1 MPPAPS
7 SKITSID
14 VNTCL
19 INASIGTFDSVICT
33 SGSFSNITITNA
45 CIVSVSYVTL
55 TSVSQQYMFGEI
67 DAHNV
72 SCLDLNA
79 SLAVFTNA
87 SLQFLNG
94 LSSSTLACLSN
105 VSADIQQQLNTLHTQ
120 LTSTTSTSILNTS
133 TINASYFNTISA
145 STLQCLSTV
154 SSNIQSQLDNVSTA
168 VIQVQN
174 GAVLLHNTSIV
185 NGSINSASISVLNV
199 SYVNTISAST
209 LQCIGTVSS
218 DVQTQ
223 LNNITAGKT
232 LLSNTSIVS
241 GSIQNTYIGTA
252 SIASASI
259 SLLNCSA
266 IMSRCNVYNDCSGLS
281 SSNNQFT
288 IAGQTNKNCKIRFCV
303 DTNACVAYM
312 SSVNEYQAY
321 MPLCINTE
329 GATGNPQNTYIGNT
343 NSYVSVPNLSSIQA
357 SITNIS
363 TTTLNGMSASWLS
376 TVSGVTSNIQTQLNN
391 IVSGTTTING
401 GNLSM
406 NSASFNSLY
415 VTLLNSSIE
424 NCSSLNMYAT
434 NACITNMYSTMF
446 LGNSLSFVNACFNSL
461 VTASLSLDTLHV
473 NNLCFTNTASFAVN
487 SLIANS
493 LSFTNSASW
502 QIGSLVV
509 SNLSFTNNASF
520 SFASLIFA
528 NNVSSLSAS
537 ISTINTSYINSISSS
552 TLNCIAT
559 LSSDIQ
565 TQVNLLNSCTQN
577 ISLNYWNTNSS
588 LRGIVSGSNAS
599 FVNVCITNASIVYLY
614 APTVSFSSVSLAS
627 LNRISAST
635 LACINTVSSD
645 IQSQVNS
652 VSLLTASLRTG
663 GVVLSNVSITTS
675 SLTSV
680 SITTLNVSTLNGLSS
695 STLACLSNVS
705 YDIQSQLTNL
715 SCTNCSALNAF
726 IHNAC
731 ITTSCNVLCDC
742 VVNGSLNVC
751 GNLYA
756 NHGYF
761 TNFVTVGYSDDRMK
775 TRLNPLNNCLDK
787 LLSLNMFQYLPQ
799 TWVCEQLGVDNTLHV
814 GLSAQEVREV
824 FPEVIAP
831 LKISKQGEHEDDYMT
846 IRYEH
851 FVPILIQCIRELK
864 DLITNH

>member
-55 TSVSQQYMFGEI
+55 TSVSQQYMYGEI

-105 VSADIQQQLNTLHTQ
+105 VSADIQDQLNTLHTQ
-120 LTSTTSTSILNTS
+120 LASTTSTSILNTS

-174 GAVLLHNTSIV
+174 SAVLLHNTSIV

-401 GNLSM
+401 G
-406 NSASFNSLY
+406 
-415 VTLLNSSIE
+415 
-424 NCSSLNMYAT
+424 
-434 NACITNMYSTMF
+434 ITNMYSTMV

-537 ISTINTSYINSISSS
+537 ISTINTSYINAISSS

-588 LRGIVSGSNAS
+588 LRGILSGSNAS

-645 IQSQVNS
+645 IQSQVNG

-663 GVVLSNVSITTS
+663 GVVLSNVSITTA

-787 LLSLNMFQYLPQ
+787 LLSLNTFQYLPQ